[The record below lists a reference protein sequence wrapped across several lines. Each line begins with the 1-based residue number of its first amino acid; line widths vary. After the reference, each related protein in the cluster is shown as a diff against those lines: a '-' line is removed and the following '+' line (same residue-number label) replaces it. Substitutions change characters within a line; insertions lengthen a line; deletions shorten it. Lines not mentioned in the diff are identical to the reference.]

1 MAEVRPYGPAIHEAI
16 ASGEVDRMRETLRQA
31 EQHLAE
37 HGNVSAAV
45 EALKA
50 EIARCESRGS
60 AS

>member
-1 MAEVRPYGPAIHEAI
+1 MENRLLYGPAIHEAI
-16 ASGEVDRMRETLRQA
+16 ATGELERMRETLREA
-31 EQHLAE
+31 EQYLAD

-45 EALKA
+45 EALRA